1 MTTDTSG
8 FGAVDAAPDHQ
19 PFVAYL
25 GAVGALASIAAGKA
39 ARTAV
44 LAQPGT
50 DVLDLGCGLG
60 EDARAMAEAGARV
73 LGVDA
78 SAALIAEARSRC
90 APGGPSVHFAVA
102 DGASL
107 PQEDGAFDAVRV
119 ERTLQHVEDPGRV
132 LAEARRVL
140 RPGGQIAV
148 CEPDW
153 AAVALDAEDQEAVDV
168 LLTLLQSRIRHA
180 RIGRSLPRR
189 LVDAG
194 FLAGETRAE
203 PVVLT
208 SWEELALAG
217 DLDALR
223 APLSSKI
230 GNERT
235 EALWADLRMRAAE
248 GRLFGLLVLVV
259 AYGRVPG

>member
-1 MTTDTSG
+1 MTSDTFG

-60 EDARAMAEAGARV
+60 EDARAMAAAGARV
-73 LGVDA
+73 TGMDA
-78 SAALIAEARSRC
+78 SAALITEARSRC
-90 APGGPSVHFAVA
+90 APEGPSVQFVVA

-107 PQEDGAFDAVRV
+107 PREHGSFDAVRI

-140 RPGGQIAV
+140 RPGGRIAV

-153 AAVALDAEDQEAVDV
+153 GAVALDAEDQEAVDV
-168 LLTLLQSRIRHA
+168 LLTLLRSRIRHA

-194 FLAGETRAE
+194 FMADAPRAE

-217 DLDALR
+217 DLEALR
-223 APLSSKI
+223 APLSSHI
-230 GNERT
+230 GDDRT
-235 EALWADLRMRAAE
+235 QALWADLRARAAE

-259 AYGRVPG
+259 AGGQVAG